1 MLRSELT
8 DALQTRLRDVPAQDV
23 DLAVATLLSA
33 IAEMLAR
40 GGRVEIRGFG
50 SLTTHTVSARTSRN
64 PKTGAPVAV
73 PARRRVMFRAGQAL
87 RASVAADSCAR

>member
-8 DALQTRLRDVPAQDV
+8 AALQARLRDVPPEDV
-23 DLAVATLLSA
+23 ELAIATLLGA
-33 IAEMLAR
+33 ITETLVR

-50 SLTTHTVSARTSRN
+50 SLTTHTVPERTSRN

-73 PARRRVMFRAGQAL
+73 PPRRRIAFKAGQAL
-87 RASVAADSCAR
+87 RASVASASDTH